1 MANEYDLLS
10 VINTLETSR
19 GISKS
24 DLLNAIKNAYATA
37 MRKSIGNIP
46 IRVEF
51 ENYKRM
57 VAEKQVYVSD
67 TTLGTGFM
75 KVEDA
80 RKISGYED
88 AKEGDEIWV
97 PVPDSAMNRQAVQI
111 FRQEI
116 LRILRDAEK
125 ITIAERFRSRI
136 GEIVP
141 VRVKQLTRSKD
152 YICSIDDTE
161 TETEAIL
168 FKEDYPSSDAYNSET
183 TIYVCIAGINESDE
197 ELKEHILYRNG
208 KKPDAKKVEAFE
220 KKISQQQNIP
230 GIRLTRTEDCFV
242 KAIFANEIAEIKDG
256 SVEIVK
262 IARIPGRRTKV
273 AVRSSNPQIDP
284 IGACIGSRGSRIKSI
299 MSKIN
304 YDNKMFEKVDIVKW
318 DSDLLKY
325 AENALSPAEIESI
338 QVSETD
344 YNTLLVRVDPAKRT
358 PAIGREGDNIEL
370 AAKLLADFQ
379 FAGQRWKITIQKDKP
394 APIRSFEESTANA
407 IKQFSELPGIT
418 EHDAEVLVSN
428 GFISTDIITSFAN
441 HGGLEGFIN
450 SFIPASIA
458 DDPELPIRVWNS
470 IMASEDEADVE
481 ANTTEGE

>member
-1 MANEYDLLS
+1 MANEFDLLS

-19 GISKS
+19 GISKT
-24 DLLNAIKNAYATA
+24 DLLSAIKNAYATA

-51 ENYKRM
+51 ENYKKL
-57 VAEKQVYVSD
+57 VAEKLVYVSD
-67 TTLGTGFM
+67 TAFGTGFM
-75 KVEDA
+75 KVEEA
-80 RKISGYED
+80 QKIAGYEK

-97 PVPDSAMNRQAVQI
+97 SVPETAMNRQSVQI
-111 FRQEI
+111 FRQEL

-125 ITIAERFRSRI
+125 VTIAERFRNRV

-141 VRVKQLTRSKD
+141 VTVKQLTRSKD
-152 YICSIDDTE
+152 YICNLE
-161 TETEAIL
+161 EAEAIL
-168 FKEDYPSSDAYNSET
+168 FKEDYPSSDVYSNEST
-183 TIYVCIAGINESDE
+183 VYVCIAGINENEE
-197 ELKEHILYRNG
+197 ELKENVLYRNG

-230 GIRLTRTEDCFV
+230 GIRLTRIDDSFV
-242 KAIFANEIAEIKDG
+242 KAVFATEVAEIKDG

-304 YDNKMFEKVDIVKW
+304 YDNKMFEKIDVVKW

-344 YNTLLVRVDPAKRT
+344 YNTLLVRVDPSKRT

-379 FAGQRWKITIQKDKP
+379 FAGQRWRITVQKDKP

-407 IKQFSELPGIT
+407 IKNFAEIPGIT

-450 SFIPASIA
+450 SFIPSSIEN
-458 DDPELPIRVWNS
+458 DPELPIRVWNS
-470 IMASEDEADVE
+470 IMNLEADVE
-481 ANTTEGE
+481 E

>member
-1 MANEYDLLS
+1 MANDVDLLS
-10 VINTLETSR
+10 VINTLESSR
-19 GISKS
+19 GISKTE
-24 DLLNAIKNAYATA
+24 LLSAIKNAYATA

-51 ENYKRM
+51 ENYKKI
-57 VAEKQVYVSD
+57 VAERQVYVSD
-67 TTLGTGFM
+67 TTFGTGFL

-80 RKISGYED
+80 QKIPGYED

-97 PVPDSAMNRQAVQI
+97 PVPESAMNRQAVQI
-111 FRQEI
+111 FRQEL

-125 ITIAERFRSRI
+125 ITIAERFRSRV

-141 VRVKQLTRSKD
+141 VTVKQLTRSKD
-152 YICSIDDTE
+152 YICNLED
-161 TETEAIL
+161 TEAIL
-168 FKEDYPSSDAYNSET
+168 FKEDYPSSDAYSSET
-183 TIYVCIAGINESDE
+183 VIYVCIAGINESEE
-197 ELKEHILYRNG
+197 ELKENILYRNG

-220 KKISQQQNIP
+220 RKISQQQNIP

-304 YDNKMFEKVDIVKW
+304 YDNKMFEKIDIVKW

-338 QVSETD
+338 QVSEND
-344 YNTLLVRVDPAKRT
+344 YNTLLVRVDPSKRT

-394 APIRSFEESTANA
+394 APIRSFEENTANA

-470 IMASEDEADVE
+470 IMAPEAEEEEEE
-481 ANTTEGE
+481 AITTEGE

>member
-1 MANEYDLLS
+1 MANDVDLLS
-10 VINTLETSR
+10 VINTLESSR
-19 GISKS
+19 GISKTE
-24 DLLNAIKNAYATA
+24 LLSAIKNAYATA

-51 ENYKRM
+51 ENYKKI
-57 VAEKQVYVSD
+57 VAERQVYVSD
-67 TTLGTGFM
+67 TTFGTGFL

-80 RKISGYED
+80 QKISGYED
-88 AKEGDEIWV
+88 AKEGDEIWI
-97 PVPDSAMNRQAVQI
+97 PVPESAMNRQAVQI
-111 FRQEI
+111 FRQEL

-125 ITIAERFRSRI
+125 ITIAERFRSRV

-141 VRVKQLTRSKD
+141 VIVKQLTRSKD
-152 YICSIDDTE
+152 YICNIEDS
-161 TETEAIL
+161 EAIL
-168 FKEDYPSSDAYNSET
+168 FKEDYPSSDVYSNESI
-183 TIYVCIAGINESDE
+183 IYVCIAGINESEE
-197 ELKEHILYRNG
+197 ELKQNILYRNG

-344 YNTLLVRVDPAKRT
+344 YNTLLVRVDPSKRT

-407 IKQFSELPGIT
+407 IKNFTELPGIT

-450 SFIPASIA
+450 SFIPASIE

-470 IMASEDEADVE
+470 IMASEADVE
-481 ANTTEGE
+481 EEADTTEGE

>member
-10 VINTLETSR
+10 IINTLEFSR
-19 GISKS
+19 GISKTELIS
-24 DLLNAIKNAYATA
+24 AIKNAYATA

-51 ENYKRM
+51 ENYKKM

-67 TTLGTGFM
+67 TAFGTGFM

-80 RKISGYED
+80 QQIPGYED

-97 PVPDSAMNRQAVQI
+97 PVPDSAMNRQSIQI
-111 FRQEI
+111 FRQEM
-116 LRILRDAEK
+116 LRILRDVEK
-125 ITIAERFRSRI
+125 ITIAERFRTRV

-141 VRVKQLTRSKD
+141 VTVKQLTRSKD
-152 YICSIDDTE
+152 YICSLEDA
-161 TETEAIL
+161 EAIL
-168 FKEDYPSSDAYNSET
+168 FKEDYPSSDVYSIES
-183 TIYVCIAGINESDE
+183 TIYVCIAGINESEE
-197 ELKEHILYRNG
+197 ELKENILYRNG
-208 KKPDAKKVEAFE
+208 KKPDAKKIEAFE

-230 GIRLTRTEDCFV
+230 GIRLTRVDDSFM
-242 KAIFANEIAEIKDG
+242 KAIFANEVAEIKDG

-273 AVRSSNPQIDP
+273 AVRSSNPQIDA
-284 IGACIGSRGSRIKSI
+284 IGACVGSKGTRIKSI
-299 MSKIN
+299 LSKVN
-304 YDNKMFEKVDIVKW
+304 YDNKMFEKVDLIEW

-338 QVSETD
+338 QVSESD
-344 YNTLLVRVDPAKRT
+344 YNTLVVRVDPSKRT

-379 FAGQRWKITIQKDKP
+379 FAGQRWRITVQKDKP

-407 IKQFSELPGIT
+407 IKSFAEIPGIS

-441 HGGLEGFIN
+441 HGGIEGFIN

-470 IMASEDEADVE
+470 IMASEPEAEEE

>member
-1 MANEYDLLS
+1 MANDVDLLS
-10 VINTLETSR
+10 VINTLESSR
-19 GISKS
+19 GISKTE
-24 DLLNAIKNAYATA
+24 LLSAIKNAYATA

-51 ENYKRM
+51 ENYKKI
-57 VAEKQVYVSD
+57 VAERQVYVSD
-67 TTLGTGFM
+67 TTFGTGFL

-80 RKISGYED
+80 QKIPGYED

-97 PVPDSAMNRQAVQI
+97 PVPESAMNRQAVQI
-111 FRQEI
+111 FRQEL

-125 ITIAERFRSRI
+125 ITIAERFRSRV

-141 VRVKQLTRSKD
+141 VTVKQLTRSKD
-152 YICSIDDTE
+152 YICNLED
-161 TETEAIL
+161 TEAIL
-168 FKEDYPSSDAYNSET
+168 FKEDYPSSDAYSSET
-183 TIYVCIAGINESDE
+183 VIYVCIAGINESEE
-197 ELKEHILYRNG
+197 ELKENILYRNG

-220 KKISQQQNIP
+220 RKISQQQNIP

-304 YDNKMFEKVDIVKW
+304 YDNKMFEKIDIVKW

-338 QVSETD
+338 QVSEND
-344 YNTLLVRVDPAKRT
+344 YNTLLVRVDPSKRT

-407 IKQFSELPGIT
+407 IKHFAELPGIT

-470 IMASEDEADVE
+470 IMAPEPETE
-481 ANTTEGE
+481 EEENTIEGE

>member
-1 MANEYDLLS
+1 MANDFDLLS

-19 GISKS
+19 GISKT
-24 DLLNAIKNAYATA
+24 DLLSAIKNAYATA

-51 ENYKRM
+51 ENYKKI
-57 VAEKQVYVSD
+57 VAERQVYVSD
-67 TTLGTGFM
+67 TTFGTGFM
-75 KVEDA
+75 KVAEA
-80 RKISGYED
+80 RKIPGYED
-88 AKEGDEIWV
+88 ANEGDEIWV
-97 PVPDSAMNRQAVQI
+97 SVPESAMNRQAVQI
-111 FRQEI
+111 FRQEL

-125 ITIAERFRSRI
+125 ITIAERFRSRV

-141 VRVKQLTRSKD
+141 VTVKQLTRSKD
-152 YICSIDDTE
+152 YICNIE
-161 TETEAIL
+161 ETEAIL
-168 FKEDYPSSDAYNSET
+168 FKEDYPSSDAYSSET
-183 TIYVCIAGINESDE
+183 VIYVCIAGINETEE
-197 ELKEHILYRNG
+197 ELKENILYRNG

-230 GIRLTRTEDCFV
+230 GIRLTRTEDCFI
-242 KAIFANEIAEIKDG
+242 KAIFANEVAEIKDG

-273 AVRSSNPQIDP
+273 AVRSTNPQIDP

-304 YDNKMFEKVDIVKW
+304 YDNKMFEKVDIVGW

-344 YNTLLVRVDPAKRT
+344 YNTLLVRVDPSKRT

-379 FAGQRWKITIQKDKP
+379 FAGQRWRITIQKDKP
-394 APIRSFEESTANA
+394 APVRSFEESTATA
-407 IKQFSELPGIT
+407 IKNFTELPGIS
-418 EHDAEVLVSN
+418 EHDAEILVSN
-428 GFISTDIITSFAN
+428 GFISTDIVTSFAN

-450 SFIPASIA
+450 SFIPSSIEN
-458 DDPELPIRVWNS
+458 DPELPIRVWNS
-470 IMASEDEADVE
+470 IMGSELDVE
-481 ANTTEGE
+481 AEADTTEGE

>member
-1 MANEYDLLS
+1 MANDFDLLA

-19 GISKS
+19 GISRP
-24 DLLNAIKNAYATA
+24 DLLNAIKNAYAVA

-46 IRVEF
+46 IRVEI
-51 ENYKRM
+51 ENYKRII
-57 VAEKQVYVSD
+57 AERQVYVSD
-67 TTLGTGFM
+67 TTFGTGFL
-75 KVEDA
+75 KVAEA
-80 RKISGYED
+80 KKIPGYED

-97 PVPDSAMNRQAVQI
+97 PVPETAMNRQAVQI
-111 FRQEI
+111 FRQEL
-116 LRILRDAEK
+116 LRNLREDEK
-125 ITIAERFRSRI
+125 ITIAERFRSRV

-141 VRVKQLTRSKD
+141 VTVKQLTRSKD
-152 YICSIDDTE
+152 YICNIED
-161 TETEAIL
+161 TEAIL
-168 FKEDYPSSDAYNSET
+168 FKEDYPSTDAYTNESV
-183 TIYVCIAGINESDE
+183 IYVCIAGINETEE
-197 ELKEHILYRNG
+197 ELKQNILYRNG
-208 KKPDAKKVEAFE
+208 KKPDARKIEAFE

-230 GIRLTRTEDCFV
+230 GIRLTRNDDCFI
-242 KAIFANEIAEIKDG
+242 KAVFASEVAEIKDG

-273 AVRSSNPQIDP
+273 AVRSCNSQIDP

-299 MSKIN
+299 TSKIN
-304 YDNKMFEKVDIVKW
+304 YDNKQFEKIDIVGW

-325 AENALSPAEIESI
+325 AEKALSPAEIESI

-344 YNTLLVRVDPAKRT
+344 YNTLLVRVNPDKRT

-379 FAGQRWKITIQKDKP
+379 FAGQRWRITILKDKP
-394 APIRSFEESTANA
+394 APIRSFEENTANA
-407 IKQFSELPGIT
+407 IKHFAELPGIS

-450 SFIPASIA
+450 SFIPASIE
-458 DDPELPIRVWNS
+458 DDPELPIRIWNS
-470 IMASEDEADVE
+470 IMAPEAE
-481 ANTTEGE
+481 ENTDTTVGE